1 MPQDIHYRINN
12 ERITENKADARL
24 ALKEGAKV
32 VKVVRSEYHTGP
44 TRVMLLTATEITK
57 PKEV

>member
-1 MPQDIHYRINN
+1 MTKSVRYRIDSM
-12 ERITENKADARL
+12 RITENKADVRL